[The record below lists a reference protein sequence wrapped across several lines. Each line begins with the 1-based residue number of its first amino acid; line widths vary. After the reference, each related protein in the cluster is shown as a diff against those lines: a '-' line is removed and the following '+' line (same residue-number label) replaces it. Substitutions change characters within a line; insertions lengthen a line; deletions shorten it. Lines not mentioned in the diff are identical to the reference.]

1 VTRAAAGRNR
11 STGLVDRKSD
21 EQLLAMARLGD
32 DAAFE
37 AIVGRYQSP
46 LLRHCRRV
54 AGGSHAQDALQQAF
68 LSAWRALRGD
78 CDVRDL
84 RRWLFTIA
92 HRSAL
97 RARREQDTQFGE
109 LPATLAGSGSPAE
122 DLEQSVR
129 VKETLAAIAALP
141 PLERDA
147 LVSTAVH
154 GRSGRDAAHAL
165 GVSENTLRQLVF
177 RARARTRA
185 AVHVL
190 LPVPL
195 LSKLSHG
202 GRRATAIVSSTPASC
217 SPETGGLLIKIAALA
232 AVGAL
237 LGTHLTILAENGRR
251 RPATSSAGL
260 PTRSAAARHAASTV
274 RVAARAPARRPR
286 RATGAPAVRGASRV
300 NTHRA
305 AASRPRASTS
315 APASGASSPP
325 ATAAGAA
332 RPLPVTKPAPAE
344 TLPVAEAPAQKVVE
358 RVAAPI
364 EQVTAPVRQVTAPL
378 QQVVEGTVAQL
389 PQTLASAGGSVQSGA
404 QQVES
409 VATEVVQ
416 GALPQA
422 RSVLP
427 PASGVAAGAPSESL
441 GSTWVE

>member
-1 VTRAAAGRNR
+1 VTRAAAGRNH

-109 LPATLAGSGSPAE
+109 LPATLADSGSPAE

-202 GRRATAIVSSTPASC
+202 GRRASAIVSSSPAAC
-217 SPETGGLLIKIAALA
+217 SPEAGGLLTKIAALGV
-232 AVGAL
+232 VGAL
-237 LGTHLTILAENGRR
+237 LGGQLTILPEQGQR
-251 RPATSSAGL
+251 RPAPSSAGV

-286 RATGAPAVRGASRV
+286 RATGGPAVRGGSRV
-300 NTHRA
+300 NTRGA
-305 AASRPRASTS
+305 APLRPHASTS
-315 APASGASSPP
+315 APSSVAGSPT
-325 ATAAGAA
+325 AAAAGAA
-332 RPLPVTKPAPAE
+332 RPQLVTKPTPVGAP
-344 TLPVAEAPAQKVVE
+344 PVAEAPAQKVVQ
-358 RVAAPI
+358 RVTAPI

-378 QQVVEGTVAQL
+378 QRAVEGTVAQV
-389 PQTLASAGGSVQSGA
+389 PQTLASAGGSVQSDA
-404 QQVES
+404 QQVET

-416 GALPQA
+416 RAVPQ
-422 RSVLP
+422 
-427 PASGVAAGAPSESL
+427 
-441 GSTWVE
+441 STLLEPEEVEQ